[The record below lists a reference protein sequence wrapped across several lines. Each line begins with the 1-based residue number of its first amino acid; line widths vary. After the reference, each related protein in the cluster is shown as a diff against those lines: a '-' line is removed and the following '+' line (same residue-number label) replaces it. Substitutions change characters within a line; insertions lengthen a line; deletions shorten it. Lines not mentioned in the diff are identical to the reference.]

1 MLVSKSFL
9 VTGNTY
15 NRNGKQEKDIAA
27 NVDKAINDFLKSI
40 DGKGK
45 LVELRPNVQ
54 IGPMQDTAFITVI
67 VDVDGRVNLD
77 KPITP
82 PPTST
87 VLKK

>member
-15 NRNGKQEKDIAA
+15 NRNGKQEKDIAT
-27 NVDKAINDFLKSI
+27 NVDKAINEFLKSL

-45 LVELRPNVQ
+45 LIDLKPNVQ
-54 IGPMQDTAFITVI
+54 IGTMHDTAFITVI
-67 VDVDGRVNLD
+67 VEVDGRVNLD
-77 KPITP
+77 KPVAP
-82 PPTST
+82 APAP

>member
-1 MLVSKSFL
+1 
-9 VTGNTY
+9 
-15 NRNGKQEKDIAA
+15 
-27 NVDKAINDFLKSI
+27 
-40 DGKGK
+40 
-45 LVELRPNVQ
+45 
-54 IGPMQDTAFITVI
+54 MQDTAFITVI